1 MDAPG
6 LGHIIKL
13 SWYATHDDP
22 PVYTHKVNSRLLHE
36 VGFFDHALNGRFA
49 EAAGVI
55 NIYHP
60 SVTRENVIAWLKF
73 RQWITGGFVGDDPRG
88 LVSTCRVFDEFAE

>member
-6 LGHIIKL
+6 HDLGRIIKL

-36 VGFFDHALNGRFA
+36 VGFFDHALNGKFA
-49 EAAGVI
+49 EASGVI

-60 SVTRENVIAWLKF
+60 SVTRENVIAWKS
-73 RQWITGGFVGDDPRG
+73 FVSGSTADLLAMIREEPSVRG
-88 LVSTCRVFDEFAE
+88 Y